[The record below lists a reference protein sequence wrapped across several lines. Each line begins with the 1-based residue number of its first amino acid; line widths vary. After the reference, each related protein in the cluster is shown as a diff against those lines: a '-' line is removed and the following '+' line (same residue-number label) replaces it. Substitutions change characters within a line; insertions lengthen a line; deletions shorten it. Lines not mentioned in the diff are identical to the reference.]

1 MSLENPEK
9 HTPEE
14 IKKINKTLKRVE
26 DLRKTDEEDEN
37 SIYDLAEKEDSF
49 RNKLLK
55 KSLAG
60 KDANELAN
68 DFSDE
73 TLEKIEAQKKV
84 RQAEQ
89 AVFIDH
95 LTGLYNKGA
104 IIGELPIVLSLMQRK
119 GETSS
124 FLMLDIDH
132 FKEINDTFGH
142 PTGDQ
147 ILKSV
152 ANLIKNEAVRV
163 SDWTFRYGGEEFLVF
178 LPAEKLDE
186 AKEVAEKIR
195 KKIES
200 EIFKIKVN
208 GGIEKIKVTVS
219 IGCSDTS
226 KMEKNKLSE
235 IIEDAISEADQ
246 ALYQSKRDGRNRVTL
261 FNKIEQ

>member
-14 IKKINKTLKRVE
+14 IKEIEKTRKRVE
-26 DLRKTDEEDEN
+26 DLRKTDEEDED
-37 SIYDLAEKEDSF
+37 SIHDLAEREGVF
-49 RNKLLK
+49 RDKLSERGLK
-55 KSLAG
+55 G
-60 KDANELAN
+60 KDADDLAD

-84 RQAEQ
+84 KKAEREI
-89 AVFIDH
+89 FIDH

-104 IIGELPIVLSLMQRK
+104 IIGELPMVLSLMRRK

-124 FLMLDIDH
+124 FLMLDIDY

-142 PTGDQ
+142 PAGDQ
-147 ILKSV
+147 MLKDV
-152 ANLIKNEAVRV
+152 ANLIKNEVVRK
-163 SDWTFRYGGEEFLVF
+163 SDWAFRYGGEEFLVF
-178 LPAEKLDE
+178 LPLEKLDN

-195 KKIES
+195 KKIENKVF
-200 EIFKIKVN
+200 EIKVN
-208 GGIEKIKVTVS
+208 GEVKKIKTTLS

-226 KMEKNKLSE
+226 KTEKNNVSE

-246 ALYQSKRDGRNRVTL
+246 ALYQSKRDGRNRVTP
-261 FNKIEQ
+261 FNKIK